1 MLMKT
6 DLSKKR
12 LTACCLMT
20 NGFIVI
26 KRQRFF
32 ILEHNYK
39 FIIHL
44 GKGKMQNFFHKISDV
59 SPFTK
64 GIVKLL

>member
-1 MLMKT
+1 MKI
-6 DLSKKR
+6 DLSKKQ
-12 LTACCLMT
+12 LTACCFMT
-20 NGFIVI
+20 NGLIVK

-32 ILEHNYK
+32 ILEHNHK

-44 GKGKMQNFFHKISDV
+44 GKGKMQNIFFHKISDV
-59 SPFTK
+59 SPFAK